1 MAASRNSYSHNLL
14 FNLFLTFLTLQ
25 FQAVTG
31 LCWQRSKPVVVN
43 ENSSSEVALLGGT
56 SEESV
61 LMPDPLPSAT
71 PTSLGSGVATTSL
84 RSSLTA
90 NTSGYLS
97 TSNSSTMEET
107 PYRTR
112 PLSGGPLSRLQ
123 APRSNYNLKDDMDV
137 FSPLVDVQPFT
148 PSSGNWWDEHESDD
162 TKKDD
167 KPGEKKFS
175 ATRKYSYMEGND
187 EPHPIADWRSSAN
200 SRQVLHEKLICLC
213 LRGHMSHCERIT
225 YIAFFF
231 F

>member
-1 MAASRNSYSHNLL
+1 MALTYNCFRKFLHIHSTLSCFLL
-14 FNLFLTFLTLQ
+14 TSLNIK

-31 LCWQRSKPVVVN
+31 LCWQRSKPVIVN

-71 PTSLGSGVATTSL
+71 PTNFSSGVVTSGL

-90 NTSGYLS
+90 NTS
-97 TSNSSTMEET
+97 TMDET

-112 PLSGGPLSRLQ
+112 PLSGGPLSKLQ

-148 PSSGNWWDEHESDD
+148 PSSGSLWDEHGSND

-167 KPGEKKFS
+167 KPGDKKLLT
-175 ATRKYSYMEGND
+175 TRKFPYMESND
-187 EPHPIADWRSSAN
+187 EPHPISDWRSTAT
-200 SRQVLHEKLICLC
+200 SRQVLH
-213 LRGHMSHCERIT
+213 
-225 YIAFFF
+225 
-231 F
+231 

>member
-1 MAASRNSYSHNLL
+1 
-14 FNLFLTFLTLQ
+14 LFLTFLNLQ

-71 PTSLGSGVATTSL
+71 PTSLGSGVASTSL

-112 PLSGGPLSRLQ
+112 PLSGGPLAKLQ

-148 PSSGNWWDEHESDD
+148 PSSGNWWDEHGSDD

-167 KPGEKKFS
+167 KPGEKKLS

-187 EPHPIADWRSSAN
+187 EPHPIADWRSTAN

-213 LRGHMSHCERIT
+213 LRGHMFHHENINH
-225 YIAFFF
+225 IAFFF
-231 F
+231 